1 MIVGIL
7 SVEII
12 IPSAASL
19 KDKRK
24 IVLSIKDRLR
34 KKFNV
39 SVAEI
44 EYQDKW
50 QRSVLGVAIIS
61 GKRNFVEESLNKVF
75 DFLDNEISFEII
87 KYNFEYF

>member
-24 IVLSIKDRLR
+24 IVLSVKDRLR

-39 SVAEI
+39 SAAEVG
-44 EYQDKW
+44 YQDKW
-50 QRSVLGVAIIS
+50 QRSLLGVAAVS
-61 GKRNFVEESLNKVF
+61 EKRKFVEECLNKVF
-75 DFLDNEISFEII
+75 DFLDNEVSFEIV
-87 KYNFEYF
+87 KYNFEYV

>member
-1 MIVGIL
+1 MTVGIL

-19 KDKRK
+19 KEKRK

-39 SVAEI
+39 SVAETG
-44 EYQDKW
+44 YQDKW
-50 QRSVLGVAIIS
+50 QRSLIGIAVIS
-61 GKRNFVEESLNKVF
+61 EKRNFVDECLNKAF
-75 DFLDNEISFEII
+75 DFLDNEVSFEIV
-87 KYNFEYF
+87 KYNFEYV

>member
-24 IVLSIKDRLR
+24 IVLSVKDRLR

-39 SVAEI
+39 SVAETG
-44 EYQDKW
+44 YQDKW
-50 QRSVLGVAIIS
+50 QRSVLGVAAIS
-61 GKRNFVEESLNKVF
+61 EKRSFVDECLNKVF
-75 DFLDNEISFEII
+75 DFLDNEVSFEII

>member
-1 MIVGIL
+1 MVVGIL

-24 IVLSIKDRLR
+24 IILSVKDRLR

-39 SVAEI
+39 SAAEAGF
-44 EYQDKW
+44 QDKW
-50 QRSVLGVAIIS
+50 QRSLIGVAVVS
-61 GKRNFVEESLNKVF
+61 EKQQFVEECLNKVF
-75 DFLDNEISFEII
+75 DFLDNEVSFEIV
-87 KYNFEYF
+87 KYNFEYV